1 MKKQAATYLTPAGAE
16 KLREELKQLV
26 EVQRVSLAE
35 RLRDAIRMGDLSE
48 NADYIAAK
56 EDQAFLE
63 GRILEVEATLR
74 DATVIKGPDGGRNGL
89 VGIGS
94 KVTVLEEGSAPET
107 YTVVGSADAD
117 PRKGLISNLSPIG
130 MALLGR
136 RAGDTV
142 KPKMP
147 GGGVLSLKIEK
158 VE

>member
-1 MKKQAATYLTPAGAE
+1 MKKQAATYLTPNGAE

-74 DATVIKGPDGGRNGL
+74 DATVIKGPHQS
-89 VGIGS
+89 GIA
-94 KVTVLEEGSAPET
+94 SA
-107 YTVVGSADAD
+107 VRQLHQGALSA
-117 PRKGLISNLSPIG
+117 
-130 MALLGR
+130 
-136 RAGDTV
+136 
-142 KPKMP
+142 
-147 GGGVLSLKIEK
+147 
-158 VE
+158 

>member
-107 YTVVGSADAD
+107 YTVVGSAEAD
-117 PRKGLISNLSPIG
+117 PRKGLISNL
-130 MALLGR
+130 
-136 RAGDTV
+136 
-142 KPKMP
+142 
-147 GGGVLSLKIEK
+147 
-158 VE
+158 